1 MDSCDAGLQVFWGNK
16 NNFFSII
23 FVKDL
28 IDAILKAALNENSIG
43 KTYYLCNDI
52 PLTWEELSSTLFVIM
67 EKRPIYTINLPSFM
81 ADISGYFGQLYS
93 LITKKYELLNLQK
106 VKLGKPKYWI
116 CSNQHAKEDFG
127 FETRYSIEDGLRI
140 TFEWYKRNRWIK

>member
-1 MDSCDAGLQVFWGNK
+1 
-16 NNFFSII
+16 
-23 FVKDL
+23 
-28 IDAILKAALNENSIG
+28 
-43 KTYYLCNDI
+43 
-52 PLTWEELSSTLFVIM
+52 
-67 EKRPIYTINLPSFM
+67 M

-140 TFEWYKRNRWIK
+140 TFDWYKRNRWIKWKVYKYHLPVIFDNMKKLCTIGVKIFGRRDQGGTQHEVYWDWLSQAIFGG